1 MQKKRKVGLAAAAAV
16 LVAVPGGLVVK
27 SQAGAAEREAER
39 KSLEQ
44 AAEEVFQRRADAPE
58 AQWRKF
64 PPSGGKVWNQADAR
78 ADVSEVKRKG
88 DQFTV
93 DVNEIT
99 IPYASD
105 TYGRKLEPTTPYVG
119 SYRFVFE
126 RDGDDWRLVK
136 DLTAQLSK

>member
-1 MQKKRKVGLAAAAAV
+1 M
-16 LVAVPGGLVVK
+16 
-27 SQAGAAEREAER
+27 
-39 KSLEQ
+39 
-44 AAEEVFQRRADAPE
+44 
-58 AQWRKF
+58 
-64 PPSGGKVWNQADAR
+64 
-78 ADVSEVKRKG
+78 SEVKRKG

-99 IPYASD
+99 IPYSSD
-105 TYGRKLEPTTPYVG
+105 TYGRRLEPTTPYVG